1 MHSEPPAMPCLSKE
15 HILPLVNDV
24 TGQLIARHAS
34 MLASYG
40 RRNPDSQ
47 IVVWKTVFIDGVRG
61 VDERLNRDAV
71 LSEVMVYVS
80 ELLAGNIPAQIAK
93 AMRNNNVEEFQI
105 LLLNKCRSYFSD
117 RGRDPRFKAI
127 RSILHKA
134 SVEGKLLY
142 KPGKGMFGKARDQA
156 DESERAGQSQW
167 ACFAFGTDPGLDI
180 IPHDLLSRERYA
192 DWPLP
197 PRVGVLPDDAEE
209 ETSLTQ
215 KAMVLAAAGSFWEE
229 VRRRHGAY
237 WVFVRELQRY
247 LQAVLPPWQLD
258 ALLPDPCG
266 LSAVHVPVYND
277 PDGNQP
283 DWDSGETSV
292 QGENSMLLAEY
303 DRNTYQPAVD
313 MLPMQDVAQKMAQDW
328 FDELDDKRA
337 LLFCLM
343 FHCQSGSTKAA
354 KHLGYNSPQNADSAY
369 KTITKHFM
377 TFCSLRE
384 GVTKEDLDVELFSLF
399 VARLHDCCED
409 NVLRGCCP

>member
-1 MHSEPPAMPCLSKE
+1 MPSEPPALPCLSKE
-15 HILPLVNDV
+15 HILPLVKDV

-47 IVVWKTVFIDGVRG
+47 IVVWKTVFIDGDRR

-80 ELLAGNIPAQIAK
+80 ELLAGNFPAQIAK
-93 AMRNNNVEEFQI
+93 AMRNNNAEEFQI

-134 SVEGKLLY
+134 FVEGKLLY
-142 KPGKGMFGKARDQA
+142 KPGKGMFGKARGQA
-156 DESERAGQSQW
+156 DESEGVGQSQW
-167 ACFAFGTDPGLDI
+167 ACFAFGSDPGLDI
-180 IPHDLLSRERYA
+180 MPQDLLSQERYA

-197 PRVGVLPDDAEE
+197 PRIGVPPDDAEE
-209 ETSLTQ
+209 ESSLTQ

-266 LSAVHVPVYND
+266 LSAVHAPVYND

-303 DRNTYQPAVD
+303 DRNTYQPALD
-313 MLPMQDVAQKMAQDW
+313 MLPMQDVARKMAQDW
-328 FDELDDKRA
+328 FDELGDKRA

-369 KTITKHFM
+369 KTITK
-377 TFCSLRE
+377 
-384 GVTKEDLDVELFSLF
+384 
-399 VARLHDCCED
+399 
-409 NVLRGCCP
+409 